1 MTAVGVVLLVL
12 CVVLSFRNILG
23 GSWKQGIVAGRAATI
38 LFAGLAAYF
47 LFSAYQA
54 RVQHGNPEGIVGAQR
69 LMVGCLLAMVL
80 SAYGA
85 GVQRRKL
92 PATGAC
98 SSEEAGPR

>member
-12 CVVLSFRNILG
+12 CVVLAFRNILG

-47 LFSAYQA
+47 LFSAHQG
-54 RVQHGNPEGIVGAQR
+54 RVHHGNPEGIFGAQR
-69 LMVGCLLAMVL
+69 LMIGCLLAMVL

-92 PATGAC
+92 PAAKPD
-98 SSEEAGPR
+98 SSPEAGPR